1 MKSEQDFQEAL
12 KNKKIPVLV
21 LDQKWHRLF
30 AIHGKTDAIKS
41 LEKEV
46 NGLLVR
52 QGQLNTKLKE
62 LKKLK
67 NQLMGNIV
75 ANMNDEKTEDQEHL
89 RQRKLDEDKRLIDE
103 INTQLEE
110 CEDELLD
117 IPKLIQEAN
126 LKLMIESMDYC
137 YSKLRVNQ
145 SESKE
150 IEDWI
155 NQVRID
161 LKKNIIR
168 KQNRDINNR
177 EIYAYMHDI
186 FGPDVLDLFDVQYE
200 EVFPDQTEKGDP
212 KEQEPKESESEEK
225 DGEN

>member
-200 EVFPDQTEKGDP
+200 EVFPDKTEKGDP
-212 KEQEPKESESEEK
+212 KEQEPKESEEK

>member
-1 MKSEQDFQEAL
+1 MKNEQDFQEAL

-41 LEKEV
+41 LEEEV

-89 RQRKLDEDKRLIDE
+89 RHRKLDEDKRLIDE

-200 EVFPDQTEKGDP
+200 EVFPDKAGKGDP
-212 KEQEPKESESEEK
+212 KEQEPRESESEEK

>member
-103 INTQLEE
+103 INAQLEE

-200 EVFPDQTEKGDP
+200 EVFPDKTEKGDP

>member
-200 EVFPDQTEKGDP
+200 EVFPDKTEKGDP